1 MQSRLASNPRGNCSG
16 TASLTDT
23 LGNSATLIVACL
35 PKSGCMEAQS
45 VVRACQPAEID
56 IDSTADT
63 SIRGRLI
70 GKTAVRN
77 PHRISD
83 AFKDKGYSFVC
94 ERRADTEGV
103 AEEIQ
108 AGAFRVDVGVI
119 GLKMRLRRTSARQCQ
134 SGDQGAEDRLG

>member
-1 MQSRLASNPRGNCSG
+1 
-16 TASLTDT
+16 
-23 LGNSATLIVACL
+23 
-35 PKSGCMEAQS
+35 MEAQS

-63 SIRGRLI
+63 TVGGRLV

-77 PHRISD
+77 PHRIGD

-94 ERRADTEGV
+94 KRRADTEGV

-119 GLKMRLRRTSARQCQ
+119 SLKMRLRRTSACQCQ
-134 SGDQGAEDRLG
+134 SGDQSARYRLG